1 MITLQ
6 NIKTI
11 IIVALIG
18 VAIWFFKDYQFQRA
32 ENQRQSENNR
42 QIRIAD
48 SLKFSSQILNK
59 MELADYLTYQ
69 NKGLKTNLEK
79 NNIKLNRIESILSQ
93 SFRYQDDTLRASDI
107 SNIVSAVRKNIPA
120 KQPFSDKTNCLQV
133 DGFVSY
139 EKDSMKVNIT
149 TRTFN
154 NKYDAVAYWERRQWS
169 LLGIKTR
176 FLGKKQMTAKVFDQC
191 GNTITTEI
199 KKQ

>member
-107 SNIVSAVRKNIPA
+107 SNIVSAVRNNIPA

-149 TRTFN
+149 SRTFN

>member
-11 IIVALIG
+11 LIVALIG
-18 VAIWFFKDYQFQRA
+18 AAIWFFKDWQFQRA
-32 ENQRQSENNR
+32 ENARQTENNR
-42 QIRIAD
+42 QLRIAD
-48 SLKFSSQILNK
+48 SLKYTSQILNK
-59 MELADYLTYQ
+59 AELADYLTYQ
-69 NKGLKTNLEK
+69 NKDLKTNLEK

-93 SFRYQDDTLRASDI
+93 TFRYQDDTLRASDI
-107 SNIVSAVRKNIPA
+107 SNIVAAVRNNIPA
-120 KQPFSDKTNCLQV
+120 KQPFSDSTKCLQV

-139 EKDSMKVNIT
+139 ENDSMKVNIT
-149 TRTFN
+149 NRTFQ
-154 NKYDAVAYWERRQWS
+154 NKYDAVAFWERRQWS
-169 LLGIKTR
+169 FLGIKTR